1 VCRGKIAQGNYAKP
15 RHRPALSTTD
25 VALTEAPC
33 ISVMDR
39 ALTAPKMPRERPV
52 AYERESGLP
61 PVSDYKGQVTDSASA
76 KEAGEMNQTQT
87 SGMASSIDEHRF
99 KILAGS
105 ALGLLAVGTVVYRLL
120 EDWSWVDSMYFSVV
134 AVTTVGFGDLTP
146 STDASKLFT
155 IVYILSG
162 ITIITTFLRLRMS
175 RRGSRMAQNRAA

>member
-1 VCRGKIAQGNYAKP
+1 MWR
-15 RHRPALSTTD
+15 
-25 VALTEAPC
+25 TEASC

>member
-1 VCRGKIAQGNYAKP
+1 
-15 RHRPALSTTD
+15 
-25 VALTEAPC
+25 
-33 ISVMDR
+33 
-39 ALTAPKMPRERPV
+39 
-52 AYERESGLP
+52 
-61 PVSDYKGQVTDSASA
+61 VSDYKGQVTDSASA
-76 KEAGEMNQTQT
+76 KKAGEMNQTQT
-87 SGMASSIDEHRF
+87 SGVASSIDEQRF

-105 ALGLLAVGTVVYRLL
+105 ALGLLAVGTVAYRLL